1 MNQVDFE
8 GKARKTLKKL
18 LAQDKV
24 FSFLQEQTKKTGES
38 IETVAYKFAI
48 EAKGSLE
55 DRQIEKDN
63 EEEISKKTKEA
74 HNRLKKALNGEDGAE
89 ILRRTSEH
97 FGGFVFALFTRLKS
111 ILAFIDFSMLQLVA
125 SA

>member
-1 MNQVDFE
+1 M
-8 GKARKTLKKL
+8 
-18 LAQDKV
+18 AQDKV
-24 FSFLQEQTKKTGES
+24 FTFLQEQSTKTGES

-74 HNRLKKALNGEDGAE
+74 HDRLKKALNGEGGAE
-89 ILRRTSEH
+89 ILRKTSEH
-97 FGGFVFALFTRLKS
+97 FGGCVFALLTCLES
-111 ILAFIDFSMLQLVA
+111 MLYPTDFSMLQLLAFAQVA
-125 SA
+125 VMFAQRSRKSP